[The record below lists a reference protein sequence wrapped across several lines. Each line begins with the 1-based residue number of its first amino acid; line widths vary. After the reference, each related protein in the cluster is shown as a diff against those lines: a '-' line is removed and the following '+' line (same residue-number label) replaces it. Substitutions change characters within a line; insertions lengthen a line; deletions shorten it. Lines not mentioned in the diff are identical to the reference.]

1 MGPAA
6 ATAAQPGLRKAESS
20 PLPAI
25 LQHPAVL
32 ATVLVIATV
41 ALYYPVHTHPFV
53 NFDDNDYIYENTHVQ
68 AGLTGQTFQWALTKA
83 TAANWH
89 PITWLVHALDCQL
102 FGLNP
107 AGHHDVN
114 LLFHAID
121 VALLFWVLLQATGFA
136 GRSFM
141 VAALFALHPINVESV
156 AWVAELKTMLST
168 MFFLLALGAY
178 TWGVKNRSKYYVS
191 VAILFA
197 LGLMSK
203 PQIITLPFVLLLW
216 DYWPLQRMSP
226 GKFVSESPLSKS
238 GLPRKSLF
246 TLALEKWPLFLLAL
260 ASAII
265 TIKAQHG
272 ARAWFPRLSRAGNS
286 VLAYALY
293 VRDAIWP
300 SRLAILYPHPGASL
314 NWWKVLA
321 AALVLLA
328 ITAGVILGRR
338 HRYLLIGWLWF
349 LGTLVPM
356 TGIVQVGVQARADRY
371 AYVSFIG
378 LFIMAC
384 WSLAELARYLRIPSA
399 VMAVASVAVLLSF
412 SIAARRQLSYWQT
425 EEGLWTHT
433 LQVTKGN
440 VVAESELGTALAN
453 AGNFP
458 EAMVHFSNA
467 LALNPTDSNTNM
479 GIAVYDLRQ
488 GNFAEAIIHFRVVI
502 NDSQARLRMRQ
513 EAYLGM
519 AKSYWT
525 LGDKAK
531 SDEYLAKAR
540 QLR

>member
-1 MGPAA
+1 
-6 ATAAQPGLRKAESS
+6 
-20 PLPAI
+20 
-25 LQHPAVL
+25 
-32 ATVLVIATV
+32 
-41 ALYYPVHTHPFV
+41 
-53 NFDDNDYIYENTHVQ
+53 
-68 AGLTGQTFQWALTKA
+68 
-83 TAANWH
+83 
-89 PITWLVHALDCQL
+89 
-102 FGLNP
+102 
-107 AGHHDVN
+107 
-114 LLFHAID
+114 
-121 VALLFWVLLQATGFA
+121 
-136 GRSFM
+136 
-141 VAALFALHPINVESV
+141 
-156 AWVAELKTMLST
+156 
-168 MFFLLALGAY
+168 
-178 TWGVKNRSKYYVS
+178 
-191 VAILFA
+191 
-197 LGLMSK
+197 
-203 PQIITLPFVLLLW
+203 
-216 DYWPLQRMSP
+216 
-226 GKFVSESPLSKS
+226 
-238 GLPRKSLF
+238 
-246 TLALEKWPLFLLAL
+246 
-260 ASAII
+260 
-265 TIKAQHG
+265 
-272 ARAWFPRLSRAGNS
+272 
-286 VLAYALY
+286 
-293 VRDAIWP
+293 
-300 SRLAILYPHPGASL
+300 
-314 NWWKVLA
+314 LA

-338 HRYLLIGWLWF
+338 HRYLPVGWLWF

-399 VMAVASVAVLLSF
+399 VMAVAGVAVLLSF